1 MALDQDQLPGSPL
14 RAALATWF
22 DRASGWLVLACTAVA
37 GFAAF
42 PVFGPLAASGTTLS
56 LVLIAVASVAAI
68 AVVWQASLLHDL
80 SPWRRAAWRWI
91 GLAIAFELAGLLA
104 GNVAAANAL
113 PALSA
118 CAGWLHIAFFPCA
131 AIAGAALL
139 WSSRGTAFGLQFW
152 LETPIVVLCI
162 GALLWLVVPHTV
174 APTPMLAGGA
184 PPGAAWAAVLDGA
197 VILAAAI
204 LLLRRSD
211 WQGWPGLV
219 TFAFALAGLAAARLL
234 ELVGAGMA
242 TGATPLRL
250 LSLATLALAA
260 QFDYLR
266 NERLAPPMNVSER
279 GSPLA
284 ALVPHASL
292 VLAGYALL
300 LQQAGTLDEPV
311 VLIAAVVCLSVVL
324 LFARQVLATGFA
336 VALHTGLATRSAEAR
351 FAALIRNT
359 TDVIAILGADGSLR
373 YVTATAERIFGLS
386 AEALIGRPL
395 EELVSLDDR
404 ARLRSFLARDL
415 EHPGATATFEARIP
429 RGHERQRIVEIY
441 GTNMDQDPAI
451 RGRLLNLR
459 DMTDR
464 KGMEEQL
471 RRLAFHDPL
480 TLLANRALFRDRVE
494 HALAVSKRNNRGV
507 AVMFVDLDNFK
518 KINDTLGH
526 SHGDR
531 VLHKS
536 AQRIS
541 KTTRNGDTV
550 ARLGGDEFAV
560 LFENLTGK
568 EPVIEIA
575 ARIVETLQ
583 ESLDLPGPDMRVGA
597 SIGVAFATPEDGV
610 EDLMRNADVAMYSS
624 KAQGKGRYTIYEP
637 AMNRAESKRQEMEA
651 QIAKALLENQF
662 LLHYQPIVELKSGYL
677 LGVEA
682 LLRWRHPRRG
692 LLPPAEFIRVSE
704 ETGQIVAIGRWV
716 LLQACH
722 EVRVWQGRLPEGRQI
737 RAAINVSATQL
748 IKSDIVG
755 DVAAA
760 LQTSGIEPGCVV
772 IELTESVLMQ
782 NSDEVLAQLTQLKK
796 LGVRIAIDDFGTGY
810 SSLSYLHRFP
820 IDILKI
826 DRAFVQQLGG
836 IEDGAGLARAII
848 ALGDTLGLEVVAEG
862 IELEHQQRELVNLGC
877 VAGQGYYFSKPA
889 LLGELEYSVHMQ
901 RRRTVADTLPPGARI
916 TATGRFV
923 LADLRIPD
931 ATFYATGTFGHD
943 SAKKSK

>member
-1 MALDQDQLPGSPL
+1 MALDQNQLPASPL
-14 RAALATWF
+14 REALASWF
-22 DRASGWLVLACTAVA
+22 DHASGWLVLASIAIA
-37 GFAAF
+37 GFAAHQGS
-42 PVFGPLAASGTTLS
+42 VPLAASGMTLP
-56 LVLIAVASVAAI
+56 LVLIAAASVAAI
-68 AVVWQASLLHDL
+68 AVVWQASRLHGL
-80 SPWRRAAWRWI
+80 SPSRRAAWRWI
-91 GLAIAFELAGLLA
+91 AFAAGLELAGLLA
-104 GNVAAANAL
+104 GNVAEAYGL
-113 PALSA
+113 PAQSA
-118 CAGWLHIAFFPCA
+118 VAGWLHVAFFPCA
-131 AIAGAALL
+131 AISGAALL
-139 WSSRGTAFGLQFW
+139 WSTRGPAFGLQFW
-152 LETPIVVLCI
+152 LETLIVVLCI
-162 GALLWLVVPHTV
+162 GALLWLVVPHD
-174 APTPMLAGGA
+174 
-184 PPGAAWAAVLDGA
+184 AVVQDGA
-197 VILAAAI
+197 LILLAAI

-219 TFAFALAGLAAARLL
+219 TFALALAALAAARLL
-234 ELVGAGMA
+234 ELVGAGIV

-250 LSLATLALAA
+250 LSLAALALAA

-266 NERLAPPMNVSER
+266 NERRAPPMNVSER
-279 GSPLA
+279 GSPIATLMPHA
-284 ALVPHASL
+284 ALT
-292 VLAGYALL
+292 LAGYALL
-300 LQQAGTLDEPV
+300 VQHAGTLDQPA
-311 VLIAAVVCLSVVL
+311 VLIASVVCISAVL
-324 LFARQVLATGFA
+324 LFVRQVLATGFA
-336 VALHTGLATRSAEAR
+336 VALQAGLSTRSAEAR

-359 TDVIAILGADGSLR
+359 TDVIAILGADGSVR
-373 YVTATAERIFGLS
+373 YITATAERIFGHS

-404 ARLRSFLARDL
+404 PRLAHFLASDL
-415 EHPGATATFEARIP
+415 EHAGATATFEARIP
-429 RGHERQRIVEIY
+429 RVDERQRIVEIY
-441 GTNMDQDPAI
+441 GTNMDEDPSI

-480 TLLANRALFRDRVE
+480 TLLANRSLFRDRVE

-507 AVMFVDLDNFK
+507 AVLFVDLDNFK
-518 KINDTLGH
+518 KTNDSLGH
-526 SHGDR
+526 AHGDR
-531 VLHKS
+531 VLHKC

-541 KTTRNGDTV
+541 KSTRSGDTV

-583 ESLDLPGPDMRVGA
+583 ESLDLSGPDMRVGA

-610 EDLMRNADVAMYSS
+610 EDLMRNADVAMYAS

-637 AMNRAESKRQEMEA
+637 AMNRAECRRQEMEA
-651 QIAKALLENQF
+651 QIAKALLDNQF

-704 ETGQIVAIGRWV
+704 ETGQIVAMGRWV
-716 LLQACH
+716 LSQACH
-722 EVRVWQGRLPEGRQI
+722 EVRVWQGRLPEGRQV
-737 RAAINVSATQL
+737 RAAINVSAVQL
-748 IKSDIVG
+748 VRSDIVA

-760 LQTSGIEPGCVV
+760 LQSSGIDPGCVV

-782 NSDEVLAQLTQLKK
+782 NSDEVLAQLTQLRM

-848 ALGDTLGLEVVAEG
+848 ALGETLGLEVVAEG
-862 IELEHQQRELVNLGC
+862 IELERQQRELVNLGC
-877 VAGQGYYFSKPA
+877 VAGQGYYYSKPA
-889 LLGELEYSVHMQ
+889 LLNELEYSVHMQ

-923 LADLRIPD
+923 LGDLATADLGKEKQVK
-931 ATFYATGTFGHD
+931 T
-943 SAKKSK
+943 KS